1 MCERV
6 AVLFVCRKL
15 CFLVFVLFWGA
26 GPTEGL
32 SCPSWRSPRARRLRC
47 RRSRPR
53 TLRARPRGRRSMTGS
68 GTQRAA
74 VGTSTTPAQAAAAAS
89 EQCGPVEPV
98 ALY

>member
-1 MCERV
+1 MNELLFFFLPQ
-6 AVLFVCRKL
+6 VLL
-15 CFLVFVLFWGA
+15 PVFVLFWGA

-32 SCPSWRSPRARRLRC
+32 SCPSWRSPRARRPRC

-53 TLRARPRGRRSMTGS
+53 TPRVRPRGRRSMTGS

-74 VGTSTTPAQAAAAAS
+74 VGTSTTPARAAAAAAN